1 VLDAGCHGSSDQIR
15 IDLPEFSEPSRR
27 TLSKQQIERTSAKA
41 LARASVFLLR
51 LCYLMSLKGKKGLVA
66 AVEKEEVI

>member
-1 VLDAGCHGSSDQIR
+1 MMKFIPTEAGVGVESGHH
-15 IDLPEFSEPSRR
+15 
-27 TLSKQQIERTSAKA
+27 KMA
-41 LARASVFLLR
+41 R